1 MIDFIIP
8 NLIFKYLFLCFLLFN
23 CKFSNVLS
31 LRVWSFPP
39 EMLSNKHLLGEYR
52 EIITILWTIKNYTDC
67 LKKRNLTH
75 WTGQDIY
82 LNRKLLYEWYRQDN
96 NKPAGS
102 QNGWYATNIC
112 IWMFID
118 RVGYLK
124 HRLNFLADEAKVRGY
139 KFNSHLDF
147 PFDSIPKPYIDNIFT
162 INNYLFN
169 PAKDKNDMLRKL
181 NIYDAP
187 SIPGRFNY
195 VSPKGIRMPLN
206 YLTIFKYHFINLE
219 SSNIYKDL
227 KLKLIEKELT
237 TKPLPSRTQYL
248 EFLLQNQELIKYTP
262 IYPEDEYYTKVNIQ
276 FINLGK
282 FYANFLVKS

>member
-1 MIDFIIP
+1 
-8 NLIFKYLFLCFLLFN
+8 
-23 CKFSNVLS
+23 
-31 LRVWSFPP
+31 
-39 EMLSNKHLLGEYR
+39 MLSNKHLLGEYR
-52 EIITILWTIKNYTDC
+52 EIITILWTIKNYIDC
-67 LKKRNLTH
+67 LKKRNLTY
-75 WTGQDIY
+75 WTGENIY

-169 PAKDKNDMLRKL
+169 PAKDKKDMLRKL

-195 VSPKGIRMPLN
+195 VSPKGIRAKLN
-206 YLTIFKYHFINLE
+206 DLTIFKYHFINLE
-219 SSNIYKDL
+219 STNIYKDL
-227 KLKLIEKELT
+227 KIKLIEKELST
-237 TKPLPSRTQYL
+237 NPLPSRTQYL
-248 EFLLQNQELIKYTP
+248 EYLLANQDCIEYTLIEPTS
-262 IYPEDEYYTKVNIQ
+262 DYYKKVNNQ
-276 FINLGK
+276 FIGLGK
-282 FYANFLVKS
+282 YYEPYRLKCLY